1 MISFKRAL
9 LYLLF
14 IIIGLRLSLVFK
26 IIEVNPSIEN
36 NWNNIFYCFSF
47 VVFPIGILILLKGN
61 FNGVKKL
68 FILEKKDEIVPIA
81 FFSFTGFFFFLT
93 FYNMIFYVLKIS
105 MNIPIEFTQMKYSFL
120 SVLSSIFLF
129 PIFEELFF
137 RRLLAHHFLERYGF
151 KKAVYYSAFLF
162 MIVHNLNEGGLLDLF
177 LCGSIFAYIYLKT
190 RNVYLVVV
198 LHMLNNF
205 FYVLFSGTIT
215 PLIIFFEDYKH
226 LKYFWVFYVFGFLTL
241 GWVIYYSFRYINR
254 YHAKYHSK

>member
-9 LYLLF
+9 LSVLF
-14 IIIGLRLSLVFK
+14 IIICLRLSLVFK

-36 NWNNIFYCFSF
+36 NWINIFYYFSF
-47 VVFPIGILILLKGN
+47 IAFPLGILILLKGN
-61 FNGVKKL
+61 FNEVKKL
-68 FILEKKDEIVPIA
+68 FILEKKDKIVPVV

-93 FYNMIFYVLKIS
+93 FYNMIFYVLYIS
-105 MNIPIEFTQMKYSFL
+105 VNIPIELTQIKYSFL
-120 SVLSSIFLF
+120 FVLSSIFLF

-137 RRLLAHHFLERYGF
+137 RRLLAHHFFEKYGF
-151 KKAVYYSAFLF
+151 KKAVFYSAFLF
-162 MIVHNLNEGGLLDLF
+162 MIAHLLNEGGLLDLF
-177 LCGSIFAYIYLKT
+177 LFGSIFAYIYLKT
-190 RNVYLVVV
+190 RNIYLVVV

-226 LKYFWVFYVFGFLTL
+226 LKYFWIFYVFGFLTL

-254 YHAKYHSK
+254 YHVKYNS